1 MKKYLL
7 IAAGVLIVVLLIA
20 LWMYLLF
27 FGTPKSVDEVFTG
40 FGFGN
45 ETTGD
50 NATPPI
56 EQAPTPAENP
66 VVNMNRKALRQ
77 LTTRPVIGYREIQ
90 ATASSTPYVYYAEA
104 GTGHVYSINLTS
116 GEEVR
121 LSGTTVA
128 EASRADF
135 SDDGR
140 YIVMQSGY
148 GRVAKTAIGEIS
160 TSTSVQFTD
169 LPDSIDD
176 FMIARNNELLY
187 TVRGAVTTGKAMSLS
202 TRATRILFTLPFREA
217 IVSWG
222 STATT
227 THYIHPKSSYLLQ
240 GFVYSA
246 QGGKLTR
253 VPLSGFGLTA
263 DGGGTIALASYT
275 ENETLYSYL
284 FNTKTGARFAGSFI
298 MFPEKCTFSYKTPGK
313 FWCASY
319 VGDSSFGFPDTWYRG
334 EVSSQDVLYEVE
346 ITADSIATT
355 NLVDTFADT
364 SREVDVIGMTTG
376 RSEDRLYFMNK
387 NDNTLWL
394 YDLSL

>member
-1 MKKYLL
+1 MKKYFL
-7 IAAGVLIVVLLIA
+7 IIGGVLIVVLLIA

-40 FGFGN
+40 FGFGD

-50 NATPPI
+50 NTTPPT
-56 EQAPTPAENP
+56 EQPAAPTENP
-66 VVNMNRKALRQ
+66 VVNMNREALRQ

-90 ATASSTPYVYYAEA
+90 ATASATPYVYYAEA
-104 GTGHVYSINLTS
+104 GTGHIFSINLVS

-121 LSGTTVA
+121 LSGTTIA
-128 EASRADF
+128 EANNADF

-140 YIVMQSGY
+140 YAVIQSGY
-148 GRVAKTAIGEIS
+148 GRATKTALGEIS
-160 TSTSVQFTD
+160 TSTSVQLTN
-169 LPDSIDD
+169 LPDQIDD
-176 FMIARNNELLY
+176 FVIARNNELLY
-187 TVRGAVTTGKAMSLS
+187 TMRGAVTTGKAMSLA
-202 TRATRILFTLPFREA
+202 TRATRTLFTLPFREA

-222 STATT
+222 STATA

-246 QGGKLTR
+246 QGGKLAR

-263 DGGGTIALASYT
+263 DGAGTIALASYT

-284 FNTKTGARFAGSFI
+284 FNTKTGTRFAGSFI
-298 MFPEKCTFSYKTPGK
+298 VFPEKCTFSYKTPGR
-313 FWCASY
+313 FWCASF
-319 VGDSSFGFPDTWYRG
+319 VGDTSFGFPDTWYRG

-346 ITADSIATT
+346 ITAESIATT
-355 NLVDTFADT
+355 NLVDTFAT
-364 SREVDVIGMTTG
+364 TNREVDIIGMAIG